1 MKEKIISYFG
11 KERCDLMYA
20 MASVASATHK
30 KVLIIDYSIMHDFY
44 MIYATEGQ
52 EEENEILDMGNVVV
66 VKDRKIPETDMRN
79 FDLTII
85 YNGLNLSS
93 IVYQKADEYILAP
106 GDEAGEV
113 LRTAKYV
120 KAIEEMY
127 DAKFTLIQRDKANR
141 KQTLGTLSQK
151 LNIRPKRSYVLSFDQ
166 IEYEAYIAL
175 TINGNGGAIG
185 LTNEM
190 QAVAAELI
198 CTILEDDEKR
208 IRKILKKI

>member
-1 MKEKIISYFG
+1 
-11 KERCDLMYA
+11 
-20 MASVASATHK
+20 
-30 KVLIIDYSIMHDFY
+30 
-44 MIYATEGQ
+44 
-52 EEENEILDMGNVVV
+52 
-66 VKDRKIPETDMRN
+66 
-79 FDLTII
+79 
-85 YNGLNLSS
+85 
-93 IVYQKADEYILAP
+93 
-106 GDEAGEV
+106 
-113 LRTAKYV
+113 
-120 KAIEEMY
+120 MY